1 MTGSPDTLDRH
12 DDPRP
17 DRARAAGI
25 WLTQSPLGA
34 AFGFV
39 PLPMA
44 YRPILLGPVTAY
56 LVVTHAAMRMLAR
69 HGSIA

>member
-1 MTGSPDTLDRH
+1 M
-12 DDPRP
+12 
-17 DRARAAGI
+17 
-25 WLTQSPLGA
+25 TQSPLGA